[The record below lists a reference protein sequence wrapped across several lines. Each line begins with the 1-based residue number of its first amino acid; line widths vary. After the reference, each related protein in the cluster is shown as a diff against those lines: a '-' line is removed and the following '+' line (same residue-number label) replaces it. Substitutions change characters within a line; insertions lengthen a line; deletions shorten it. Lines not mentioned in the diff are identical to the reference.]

1 MKTRTRKG
9 IDTADLNARLRR
21 WRELHNTPEKRA
33 ALFREKIPEWVAQSM
48 AFENQPVSIE
58 RVKTLLKNR
67 GKVPKASEAFE
78 EIPPSPAKKS
88 GKRA

>member
-33 ALFREKIPEWVAQSM
+33 EAHRRVILARVAESM

-58 RVKTLLKNR
+58 RLKILLDEE
-67 GKVPKASEAFE
+67 GKKA
-78 EIPPSPAKKS
+78 K
-88 GKRA
+88 G